1 METLTQEMNNNQQ
14 DLDNSQNNMA
24 ESQLQQE
31 ESYQMAENPF
41 KVTKVTLGEE
51 NFNEPLITYDEPQAE
66 VEQQEAVAQAEST
79 QADQGV
85 DDIETLRAKLAE
97 MEAKLQEVAEPQ
109 VKVEYRMPDEVRE
122 LLDNP
127 ATLQMLNE
135 DFENKSVL
143 DLIKDAFKE
152 ANPWAKTDRHIE
164 AHLRR
169 QYPDIDFDIPENL
182 GLAEEDYDAIAW
194 QAEGIRQQRMAQ
206 QNEVRGRIEA
216 AKAPAVSEVDL
227 EGYQAAFNNL
237 VEDGIKGIKPE
248 ALSLD
253 IPGYKMPE
261 LDFEKVRDIVYSD
274 NVPLSLDKE
283 GNVWPNMKAA
293 AAMAELEMLK
303 SQIPAMLEAARRA
316 APKEAVEAIN
326 RTLNNQVPQ
335 NNTSPINP
343 RGATANAPSF
353 GGLRVVGVQTNF

>member
-1 METLTQEMNNNQQ
+1 
-14 DLDNSQNNMA
+14 MA
-24 ESQLQQE
+24 D
-31 ESYQMAENPF
+31 NPF

-51 NFNEPLITYDEPQAE
+51 NLNEPLAYEEPQDDPQQE
-66 VEQQEAVAQAEST
+66 ETPVIQQEAPAVIE
-79 QADQGV
+79 G
-85 DDIETLRAKLAE
+85 DDIETLRARLAE
-97 MEAKLQEVAEPQ
+97 MEERLNKQQQPQ
-109 VKVEYRMPDEVRE
+109 VEYRMPDEVKE
-122 LLDNP
+122 VLENP
-127 ATLQMLNE
+127 AVLQMLNE
-135 DFENKSVL
+135 NFENKTVL

-206 QNEVRGRIEA
+206 QQEVRGKLEA
-216 AKAPAVSEVDL
+216 AMSPQQGQVDI
-227 EGYQAAFNNL
+227 EGYQSHFNQM
-237 VEDGIKGIKPE
+237 VEDGLKETVKPLD
-248 ALSLD
+248 LSLG
-253 IPGYKMPE
+253 IPGYNLPKV
-261 LDFEKVRDIVYSD
+261 DAEKIRDIVYSD
-274 NVPLSLDKE
+274 AVPLSLDKE

-293 AAMAELEMLK
+293 AAIAELEMLK

-316 APKEAVEAIN
+316 APKEAVEAMN

-335 NNTSPINP
+335 NNVSPVDP
-343 RGATANAPSF
+343 KGALSAKAPMF